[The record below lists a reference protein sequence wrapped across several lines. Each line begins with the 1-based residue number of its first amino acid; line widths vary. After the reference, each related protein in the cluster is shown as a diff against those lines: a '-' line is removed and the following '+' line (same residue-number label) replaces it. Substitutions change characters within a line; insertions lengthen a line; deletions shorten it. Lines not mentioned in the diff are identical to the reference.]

1 MSGFRSLIGTKT
13 FYHRVV
19 FIAFPIILQSFIMEA
34 VNLLDNLMIG
44 QTGLYEMAGVSI
56 SNQLIFILNLSMFG
70 AISGAEI
77 FGAQFY
83 GKKDYEGVAHS
94 FWMKVYFALGITF
107 LGILLFLFLNKS
119 LISLWLHDENISA
132 LQQTFYN
139 AKDYLLIMCIGLIPA
154 GMTRAIISTLKECSR
169 TDISLY
175 SAIIA
180 LSANLVLDY
189 ALIFGKFG
197 FPALGVKGA
206 AIATVTARML
216 ECAFVLIWISLN
228 LEAVPYFKHI
238 FSYMKVP
245 KDLIKNIMLRS
256 APLMANELLWS
267 FGIAF
272 ASSCYAFRGIE
283 VVASMNILNT
293 VANIFNTIFI
303 SIGSSIAII
312 VGQRLGS
319 GEIEQALKE
328 DNQMI
333 FLAVV
338 VGTITS
344 ACLYFSAG
352 SLADFYNV
360 DHSVKLLAVSLI
372 QIKAMLSPIDAF
384 NNAAYFTIRSGG
396 KTWMTFMM
404 DAGLTWIVINPV
416 AFILSHFTL
425 LSIQAVYFL
434 TLLSELSKFV
444 PEIIV
449 LKKKSWAED
458 LTMSQKV

>member
-1 MSGFRSLIGTKT
+1 MTGMRSLIGTKT
-13 FYHRVV
+13 FYRRVIY
-19 FIAFPIILQSFIMEA
+19 IALPIILQSFIMEA

-94 FWMKVYFALGITF
+94 FWMKVYFALGITCI
-107 LGILLFLFLNKS
+107 GILLFIYLNEP
-119 LISLWLHDENISA
+119 LISLWLHDEDIIA

-154 GMTRAIISTLKECSR
+154 GMTRAVTSTLKECSR

-197 FPALGVKGA
+197 LPALGVKGA
-206 AIATVTARML
+206 AIATVIARML
-216 ECAFVLIWISLN
+216 ECGFAVIWIRMNLN
-228 LEAVPYFKHI
+228 QVPYFKHI
-238 FSYMKVP
+238 FRYMKVP
-245 KDLIKNIMLRS
+245 KDLVKNIIIRS

-267 FGIAF
+267 FGAAF
-272 ASSCYAFRGIE
+272 ASSCYAFRGIK
-283 VVASMNILNT
+283 VVASMNIVNT

-303 SIGSSIAII
+303 SLGSSIAII

-328 DNQMI
+328 DRQMI

-338 VGTITS
+338 IGTFTS
-344 ACLYFSAG
+344 ACLFFSSE
-352 SLADFYNV
+352 SLANFYNV

-372 QIKAMLSPIDAF
+372 QIKALLSPIDAF

-396 KTWMTFMM
+396 KTWLTFMM

-416 AFILSHFTL
+416 AFILSHYTL

-444 PEIIV
+444 PEIYV
-449 LKKKSWAED
+449 LKNKSWAED
-458 LTMSQKV
+458 LTNS